1 MLMSRNRAIQFF
13 FVEEV
18 KDVSSHEESK
28 LVNKSKKDRF
38 SCTLPTIG
46 EVSVLR
52 YYYCDLE

>member
-28 LVNKSKKDRF
+28 LNKSKKDRF